1 MRWQRHLSKLSRHGS
16 IENLVPRAWAKL
28 LLTLRFRGF
37 CIFRWHILQFGCNF
51 KWVKNK
57 WPKIPFK
64 IDTGSVW
71 SDLAKFRHFGRI
83 FKVFGQCLEALL
95 NICQNV
101 KPIFANFYAFGQIL
115 IVANGQIL
123 KNDSSHLV
131 TLVGDILFVACLF
144 VHSFVVSVVIDL
156 AIFERFCR
164 QIFLQNVAQ
173 IVLKYLGYFL

>member
-1 MRWQRHLSKLSRHGS
+1 MRKR
-16 IENLVPRAWAKL
+16 ICE
-28 LLTLRFRGF
+28 
-37 CIFRWHILQFGCNF
+37 CN
-51 KWVKNK
+51 
-57 WPKIPFK
+57 
-64 IDTGSVW
+64 GEREREREREESVGD
-71 SDLAKFRHFGRI
+71 SVTRFGRI
-83 FKVFGQCLEALL
+83 LKVFGQCVLGLL
-95 NICQNV
+95 NICQNCG
-101 KPIFANFYAFGQIL
+101 PIFANFYAFGQIL